1 MSLSE
6 LGKLETK
13 KNEIDRDRRKI
24 NLIGTWH
31 QVIWEHIP

>member
-6 LGKLETK
+6 LDK
-13 KNEIDRDRRKI
+13 KNLDNRFDRDRRKI

-31 QVIWEHIP
+31 QVIWEHIS